1 MTDNNRIGSHCYYL
15 RATNKAASVRD
26 RRYTWFPGILRHW
39 GTDHIDCGE
48 DGPAHYPCAVVE
60 DTHSK
65 DVHVVPAHSVSF
77 NSIPPDMRE
86 S

>member
-1 MTDNNRIGSHCYYL
+1 MSDNNRIGSHCFY
-15 RATNKAASVRD
+15 
-26 RRYTWFPGILRHW
+26 RRCVNLDAPYRERVYKWFPGVLRYW
-39 GTDHIDCGE
+39 GTDHIDCE

-65 DVHVVPAHSVSF
+65 DVHVVHASDISF